1 MTSGQRRL
9 VLEFRVRALGVRLH
23 YVEQGSG
30 LEAVIFSHSY
40 LVDWSHF
47 KPQIDALSDRYRCI
61 AFDHRGHGASE
72 RPKDGYDMENLY
84 ADTVAFIEAMKCA
97 PVHFVGLSTG
107 GFIGLR
113 LAFRR
118 PDLLRTLTLM
128 DASAEVEPALKRL
141 QYELMMRM
149 VAVIGTRPFAPYI
162 MSLFFSKKS
171 RRDPTREAELR
182 RFRKMMIDNDKD
194 AIIRFGRGIFSREGI
209 LEHLAEITVPTLVIV
224 GEEDRSQP
232 LARAQRIAD
241 AIPGSKLL
249 IVPNAGHISSF
260 DNPDVI
266 NAALE
271 KHFAR
276 HE

>member
-1 MTSGQRRL
+1 
-9 VLEFRVRALGVRLH
+9 
-23 YVEQGSG
+23 
-30 LEAVIFSHSY
+30 
-40 LVDWSHF
+40 
-47 KPQIDALSDRYRCI
+47 
-61 AFDHRGHGASE
+61 
-72 RPKDGYDMENLY
+72 
-84 ADTVAFIEAMKCA
+84 
-97 PVHFVGLSTG
+97 
-107 GFIGLR
+107 
-113 LAFRR
+113 
-118 PDLLRTLTLM
+118 
-128 DASAEVEPALKRL
+128 
-141 QYELMMRM
+141 MRM

>member
-1 MTSGQRRL
+1 MPDIK
-9 VLEFRVRALGVRLH
+9 VNGVRLH

-30 LEAVIFSHSY
+30 PEAVIFSHSY
-40 LVDWSHF
+40 LVDSSHF

-72 RPKDGYDMENLY
+72 RPQDGYDMENLY
-84 ADTVAFIEAMKCA
+84 ADAVAFIEAMDCA

-113 LAFRR
+113 LGCRR

-128 DASAEVEPALKRL
+128 DTSAEVEPTLKRL

-149 VAVIGTRPFAPYI
+149 VGVIGTRPFAPYI

-171 RRDPTREAELR
+171 RRDPTREAELGR
-182 RFRKMMIDNDKD
+182 LRNMMIDNDKD
-194 AIIRFGRGIFSREGI
+194 AIIRFGRGIFNREGV
-209 LEHLAEITVPTLVIV
+209 LEHLAEIKVPTLVIV
-224 GEEDRSQP
+224 GEEDKGYP
-232 LARAQRIAD
+232 PARAQRIAD
-241 AIPGSKLL
+241 GIPGSELL
-249 IVPNAGHISSF
+249 IIPNAGHISSF
-260 DNPDVI
+260 DGPDMV

-271 KHFAR
+271 KHFAQ